1 MSSGSSQTGN
11 LKTWWRSRNLQS
23 SDASAR
29 ARAVEKLGE
38 GGNRDVAP
46 VMIEMLGDTA
56 PEVRA
61 SASAALGSLG
71 AIEAIEPLAAIL
83 FEEKDQG
90 VREAAM
96 AALKT
101 LDAGAAAQ
109 ALVPGMTHED
119 MFVRQNAAA
128 ALRQVGWDRLSDVEH
143 ARVAIVQN
151 AWDEV
156 CAFRDAALEPLCE
169 VVRNGTDHARRTAA
183 EAIGQIGSRCARD
196 ILVSLMAD
204 VSLESSSREVVGWA
218 LGRFFAE
225 RLDDV
230 CRVRLAIV
238 EGDWAAAGAFGDV
251 AIEPFHDALQNAD
264 VEVRAKAAAALGEM
278 KTSQSVGLLIGTLG
292 DPQQDAT
299 VREAA
304 ARGMGGVD
312 DESVRQALAS
322 ALSDPSWAVRE
333 AAADS
338 LRNLKWAPT
347 TDQERTVFAIVS
359 RYWDDLVTLGPAA
372 VDSLVEAL
380 CYRSVSRPAAETLL
394 RIGSDGLDRL
404 LAVLRDPD
412 QTMGVREIVASVLAE
427 AGDPRAIEPIVAML
441 DQSDIV
447 LRQVAVWTLQQI
459 GWEPADDR
467 QRAQAAIAL
476 DEWDELAALGPAAV
490 EPLLM
495 LAAESMAMEETLK
508 ALRQILESSTQAL
521 TVDQLRTVAALGDG
535 QVAERMQ
542 AAKYSGDADSVAVA
556 ADCDRVRT
564 LARGEL
570 GRRGLMS

>member
-372 VDSLVEAL
+372 VESLVEAL